1 MREVK
6 CKLYKFEELSEE
18 AQKKVIDR
26 ERDDIQRLHID
37 AWESEYRDSLKEFC
51 ELFGIDVRHWEVD
64 SCSYD
69 YRFRFKND
77 VYERDAED
85 VTGKYLARFM
95 RDIHKYVFKGKYIS
109 AKGHLG
115 EDGKWVYGKSKN
127 SKILLVDYDCPLTG
141 FCGDNFILHPVYE
154 WFRKPDYNKSLYDLV
169 DDCLDSFFKERR
181 DDMESGGSDEYV
193 REELL
198 IDEDEIYCED
208 GTLFRGICEPDAA

>member
-95 RDIHKYVFKGKYIS
+95 RDIHKYVFKGKYLS
-109 AKGHLG
+109 SKGHLG

-141 FCGDNFILHPVYE
+141 YCGDNFILHPVWE
-154 WFRKPDYNKSLYDLV
+154 WFKKPDYNKSLYDLV
-169 DDCLDSFFKERR
+169 DDCLDSFFKEWR
-181 DDMESGGSDEYV
+181 DDMESGGTDEYV

-198 IDEDEIYCED
+198 TDEDEIYCED